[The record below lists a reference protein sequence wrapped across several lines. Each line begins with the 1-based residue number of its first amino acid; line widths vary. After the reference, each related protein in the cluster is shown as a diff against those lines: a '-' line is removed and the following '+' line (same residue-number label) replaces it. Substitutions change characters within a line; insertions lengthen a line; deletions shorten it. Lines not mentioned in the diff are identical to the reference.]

1 VDQNSLLMV
10 AMAEKCRETIE
21 RSQKV
26 VVDLPPALRPKHL
39 LWMCG
44 KVEEHA
50 EDWPP
55 TKVHRWIG
63 FVQGGMIANRIVH
76 LDEVKRMFEIAK
88 NSFGTHDRDRD
99 LVDHLDAESAFE
111 IEIGGQG

>member
-1 VDQNSLLMV
+1 MV
-10 AMAEKCRETIE
+10 AMAQKCRETIE
-21 RSQKV
+21 KSQKV
-26 VVDLPPALRPKHL
+26 VVDLLPALSPKHL

-50 EDWPP
+50 EDWPL

-76 LDEVKRMFEIAK
+76 LDEAKRMFDIAK
-88 NSFGTHDRDRD
+88 NSFGIHDRDRD
-99 LVDHLDAESAFE
+99 LVDHLDAETAFE